1 MGNRLATV
9 IPEEGLRLRR
19 EPSTASDILGLLA
32 MGQAVTITA
41 RDGAWRRVESPLGPG
56 FVHGDYITVDGERA
70 VNDEP
75 PGLDIEVPAHD
86 RKPAEDRSG
95 TATAASAS
103 FYTVMPGDSLSAIG
117 TRLGL
122 NWRDIAAAN
131 GIREPFVISV
141 NQVLRLPGTGV
152 VAGTIEVLN
161 PAAFEGET
169 RVTSSSNQGHH
180 TPYGGSRSM
189 DLDVL
194 DAPSIGQP
202 IAFDVAAPEGTEVR
216 GQVRIIG
223 PACRSGELRD
233 GGSKVQVRI
242 EHRAAGGAWRQSDA
256 WVLYAHLD
264 PVLVRIDE
272 VIAPGTVVGRMGPES
287 GPEYDSSCAQGSH
300 VHVEAARA
308 TSVLDVGTTIG
319 ATAVMQLA
327 L

>member
-1 MGNRLATV
+1 MGNRPATV

-19 EPSTASDILGLLA
+19 GPSTATEILGLLA
-32 MGQAVTITA
+32 MGQVVTITA
-41 RDGAWRRVESPLGPG
+41 RDGDWRRVESPLGPG
-56 FVHGDYITVDGERA
+56 FVHGDYITVDGARA

-75 PGLDIEVPAHD
+75 PGLDIDVPGHD
-86 RKPAEDRSG
+86 RKPPEDRSG
-95 TATAASAS
+95 TAASAT

-131 GIREPFVISV
+131 GIREPFIISV
-141 NQVLRLPGTGV
+141 NQVLRLPGAGV
-152 VAGTIEVLN
+152 LAGTIEILN
-161 PAAFEGET
+161 PIVFGGDT
-169 RVTSSSNQGHH
+169 RVTSSSSQGHH

-189 DLDVL
+189 DLDVI
-194 DAPSIGQP
+194 DAPSIGQS
-202 IAFDVAAPEGTEVR
+202 IAFNVAAPEGTEVR
-216 GQVRIIG
+216 GVVRIIG
-223 PACRSGELRD
+223 PACRSGQLSD
-233 GGSKVQVRI
+233 GGNKVQIRI
-242 EHRAAGGAWRQSDA
+242 EYRAAGGAWRPSDA
-256 WVLYAHLD
+256 WVLYAHMD
-264 PVLVRIDE
+264 PVLVRVDD

-308 TSVLDVGTTIG
+308 TSVLDVDTIIR